1 MSSYQPYARVSTDDR
16 NATELASDRQGS
28 PPHNSSS
35 KRRFFYADNTDSIL
49 VNEVRFLGTAENTNY
64 AQIGSAS
71 SFKFEA
77 HCDCGDQS
85 AGFYTVRWR
94 MSLRKG
100 FVIPNGLHFV
110 ATVIYKDEPA
120 DTSGSMEV
128 VMTHESLLKMANIT
142 GDGSRDLSDS
152 DSESTQTLSAT
163 QRQQDLTL
171 SWCDVE
177 LKETLTIHPHLGTA
191 RVNLVLS
198 NIKDLESDA
207 VKFSGLAVHYA
218 EMTPKA
224 EMTDASIYEAGVP
237 VHPVFKLR
245 EPDYVVE
252 APLPNDI
259 LSQSGDSPPRLHII
273 RVACSPNGRFLASL
287 ALAGNVIYLQVIDNI
302 NRTYACKKMEYSKN
316 IALGLS
322 ISEYGD
328 LIAVYQEPSIGN
340 WKEESKMPKQEFPF
354 QLFGHSLLP
363 SGSHN
368 RSANNSKTASTLK
381 ASLHDSDTPLA
392 SLSYCEGGLND
403 MQDRIGT
410 FFEKFVG
417 YGAFFRDIGNKNWE
431 LNDFNPIPVGDG
443 NKNEG
448 EKKLREKEEGDSRIH
463 LTKKKLHRT
472 MFAGC
477 DGLCLYI
484 FDMAEE
490 EQQWQHKHTVMLDK
504 LTPTLSRRIT
514 CKMMMNA
521 ISSNTFIWLEAGGVA
536 CTIWNLHTGSNIT
549 HITGTN
555 KTKFGGQ
562 LFRNNS
568 KIAISSNE
576 SIVALVS
583 MDGILTTCFT
593 STGIPISDC
602 NFPGYK
608 IEHVEFTHVEDVEDI
623 AETAELIVVLRH
635 NASFAL
641 ETRILDPLQL
651 KSQTICSRMLHNNQ
665 NEAIIKDLAVQ
676 DSNTD
681 RTVDAAQRNLS
692 TGSLNVHIPGSSSV
706 STSVSL
712 QRRTKEKVVIQLP
725 VPTMGTTILGLF
737 KDKDFDKSRR
747 TIFEANEGVINC
759 YFLAP
764 PSTSQAVQD
773 PNNARNTAS
782 GQVNTHLPTSVQP
795 NHLQAALSPTNPHP
809 DPSLGSP
816 VILPFTYKDTVCTS
830 KLKDDNQ
837 ECKIEYQL
845 RFGHKRREF
854 LPDGE
859 GAQYWVQS
867 IEVLEEDKTKNLPL
881 RCIFSFVPE
890 PWTHTL
896 TTDIADPKT
905 LLSMTFLG
913 EHGRFAVLGQQT
925 IQIWTVP
932 TSEDSKCSLLYIWSR
947 PGKKS
952 DSSGTDDGDLE
963 KQYEK
968 LRMTIHST
976 EDGAFTVWREKP
988 AEFLVQI
995 PEQLGYGD
1003 KSAFSDCL
1011 KSIHLLAAA
1020 YTFSHQERKKAA
1032 KDSAAMLMFE
1042 DHAAAIVRFTLEHLN
1057 RVSVSKVVKENTVD
1071 VSQIVVD
1078 TILTALLGKIQ
1089 PRDSISNIF
1098 VEGLLESA
1106 NGKWV
1111 PRTYRTLNPLKRAID
1126 ARNGQLLDAF
1136 VKYCIHS
1143 AKTRHPA
1150 YMIPAVQCV
1159 KELSEWHPD
1168 VLRDMFKEASY
1179 IPAHNQNY
1187 VIAQAKIFSMFYKPW
1202 RINSWFIK
1210 SNNINKYK
1218 KPIFCLLSQLRV
1230 KKPMPKS
1237 LGATGAAL
1245 GISQAVGPIL
1255 DIFPV
1260 ARADDKLETKA
1271 AKYSHTVYV
1280 SPFPKFSSHG
1290 HKFSSHGHRITSSS
1304 HPVESPFMSLAGKDF
1319 FESPAME
1326 AILTFKWEKFGFLM
1340 WSIQFF
1346 VSFFLFTT
1354 IVALTGIQIYLCSPP
1369 TPIRPP
1375 NDDEVRA
1382 RYMEHMRPLFWV
1394 VIGFAAFILLFD
1406 VRRALSA
1413 PLKYMRSPYWVI
1425 RMVAN
1430 GLTLTGFAMFTTKHV
1445 GDLDEITR
1453 TDRGPSQISWISFAV
1468 LAYYLNFLFEL
1479 RAVES
1484 LGTVVNIMI
1493 KIAKRIVW
1501 FALVFVLFLVGFTH
1515 ALLHLLH
1522 TRKYDD
1528 CKTDDPMRPCA
1539 PEDFPDTYPSRFFPA
1554 LSSTYFFLAGRYDP
1568 VNNALDSV
1576 VPSVHVMMCIFYTF
1590 TAILFL
1596 NILIAVMNDAFNDTT
1611 KQGQIARLEQW
1622 SEIIAEAESI
1632 FLDNSRLMNSNY
1644 FPDYVFYGGNER
1656 DAERHQSAYSI
1667 SNKSNLSVENRFVVD
1682 TVSDEHDTYHTTQRS
1697 IQRDV
1702 QELEATVSKLEAQVS
1717 DISQGMKTMTDL
1729 LKSVL
1734 GNAHS
1739 NLVTAVQEHPPLH
1752 GQVEASSSVQ
1762 AGSISINA
1770 AS

>member
-1 MSSYQPYARVSTDDR
+1 MTSSQSYARVSTDDR
-16 NATELASDRQGS
+16 NATELASVRQRS

-35 KRRFFYADNTDSIL
+35 KRRFFYADNTDPIP
-49 VNEVRFLGTAENTNY
+49 VKEVRFLGRVEKPEGNTSY
-64 AQIGSAS
+64 AQIESAS

-77 HCDCGDQS
+77 DCGDQPV
-85 AGFYTVRWR
+85 GFYTVRWR

-110 ATVIYKDEPA
+110 ATVSYEDEA
-120 DTSGSMEV
+120 DDASGSMEV
-128 VMTHESLLKMANIT
+128 VMTHESLLTMANIT
-142 GDGSRDLSDS
+142 GDCGRGRGGS
-152 DSESTQTLSAT
+152 DSESSRTLVAT
-163 QRQQDLTL
+163 QRQQDLSL

-177 LKETLTIHPHLGTA
+177 LKETLTIHPHSGTA
-191 RVNLVLS
+191 RVKLVLS
-198 NIKDLESDA
+198 NIKDLESDS
-207 VKFSGLAVHYA
+207 VEFSGLAIHHA
-218 EMTPKA
+218 EMMPKA
-224 EMTDASIYEAGVP
+224 EMTDTSRNEAGVP
-237 VHPVFKLR
+237 VHPVFR
-245 EPDYVVE
+245 SHEPDYVIE
-252 APLPNDI
+252 APLLKGS
-259 LSQSGDSPPRLHII
+259 LSQSSDSPPKFHII
-273 RVACSPNGRFLASL
+273 RIACSSDGRFLASL
-287 ALAGNVIYLQVIDNI
+287 ALSGNALYLQAIDNV
-302 NRTYACKKMEYSKN
+302 NRTYAVKKLLGPTN
-316 IALGLS
+316 LAIGLS

-328 LIAVYQEPSIGN
+328 LIAVYQEPSIGD
-340 WKEESKMPKQEFPF
+340 WKEGSEIPKQLFPF
-354 QLFGHSLLP
+354 QLFDHSLLV
-363 SGSHN
+363 SGSHS
-368 RSANNSKTASTLK
+368 RSSSVAASTLE
-381 ASLHDSDTPLA
+381 ASPHNSSTLSTN
-392 SLSYCEGGLND
+392 SLRHCEGSLTD
-403 MQDRIGT
+403 MQNRIGT
-410 FFEKFVG
+410 YLKEFVG

-431 LNDFNPIPVGDG
+431 LNDFNPIPVVDG
-443 NKNEG
+443 NKREG
-448 EKKLREKEEGDSRIH
+448 EEKLREKEEGDNRIH
-463 LTKKKLHRT
+463 LTKKELHKT

-477 DGLCLYI
+477 DGLCLYV
-484 FDMAEE
+484 FDASEDLP
-490 EQQWQHKHTVMLDK
+490 EQRWQHKYTVILDK
-504 LTPTLSRRIT
+504 LTHTLSRRIT
-514 CKMMMNA
+514 CKMMMNL
-521 ISSNTFIWLEAGGVA
+521 IGSNTFIWLEAGGVA

-562 LFRNNS
+562 SFRNNS
-568 KIAISSNE
+568 KISISPNE

-583 MDGILTTCFT
+583 LDGILTTFFT
-593 STGIPISDC
+593 STGIPISEC
-602 NFPGYK
+602 NFPGYR
-608 IEHVEFTHVEDVEDI
+608 IEHVEFTHVEDSEDV
-623 AETAELIVVLRH
+623 AEVAELLVVLRH

-651 KSQTICSRMLHNNQ
+651 KSQTICSRMPHENQ
-665 NEAIIKDLAVQ
+665 NEAIIEDLVVQ
-676 DSNTD
+676 DGTIDQN
-681 RTVDAAQRNLS
+681 VDAARRNLS
-692 TGSLNVHIPGSSSV
+692 MDGHNVHISGPSSM

-712 QRRTKEKVVIQLP
+712 RSRTKEKVTIQLP
-725 VPTMGTTILGLF
+725 VPTIGTTILGSF
-737 KDKDFDKSRR
+737 KDKEFGKSRHA
-747 TIFEANEGVINC
+747 IFEVNEGVINC

-764 PSTSQAVQD
+764 PSTSQAAQD
-773 PNNARNTAS
+773 PSNAQNTAP
-782 GQVNTHLPTSVQP
+782 GQVNTHLPTSVQLNP
-795 NHLQAALSPTNPHP
+795 LQAALSPTNPHP
-809 DPSLGSP
+809 DPSPGSP
-816 VILPFTYKDTVCTS
+816 TICPFTYITTLCTS
-830 KLKDDNQ
+830 KLKDNKQ
-837 ECKIEYQL
+837 GCEIEYQL
-845 RFGHKRREF
+845 RFGQKRREL

-867 IEVLEEDKTKNLPL
+867 IEVFEEDKTKNLPL
-881 RCIFSFVPE
+881 KCIFSFVPE

-947 PGKKS
+947 PNEMR
-952 DSSGTDDGDLE
+952 DPSGTDDGDLE

-995 PEQLGYGD
+995 PGQLGNGS

-1032 KDSAAMLMFE
+1032 KDSEATLMFE

-1057 RVSVSKVVKENTVD
+1057 RVSVSKVVKGNTVD
-1071 VSQIVVD
+1071 ASQIVVD

-1111 PRTYRTLNPLKRAID
+1111 PRTYRTLNPLKRVID

-1159 KELSEWHPD
+1159 KELSKWHPD

-1179 IPAHNQNY
+1179 IPAHNQDY
-1187 VIAQAKIFSMFYKPW
+1187 VIAQAKIFSIFYKPW

-1245 GISQAVGPIL
+1245 GMSQAVGPIL
-1255 DIFPV
+1255 DIFPA
-1260 ARADDKLETKA
+1260 ARAADKLETKA

-1290 HKFSSHGHRITSSS
+1290 HRITSSS
-1304 HPVESPFMSLAGKDF
+1304 RPVESPFMSLAGKDF

-1375 NDDEVRA
+1375 NDEEVRA

-1445 GDLDEITR
+1445 GDLDEITH

-1501 FALVFVLFLVGFTH
+1501 FAIVFVLFLVGFTH

-1528 CKTDDPMRPCA
+1528 CKTDDPTRPCA

-1632 FLDNSRLMNSNY
+1632 FLNNSRLMNSNY

-1717 DISQGMKTMTDL
+1717 DISQDMKTMTDL

-1734 GNAHS
+1734 GNPHS
-1739 NLVTAVQEHPPLH
+1739 NLVTAVQEYPPLH
-1752 GQVEASSSVQ
+1752 GQVGASSSVQ
-1762 AGSISINA
+1762 AGSISINT